1 MKTYQPREFWSE
13 VGEEIRRRPN
23 GNEVAG
29 NDTPYYRYKRARFLN
44 DFLDPMPVRGQR
56 VLEVGCGPGG
66 NLRRVA
72 RAEPRELVGCDVA
85 PTMVQLARQA
95 TRELAAVEVL
105 EINGT
110 VLPFDDRRFDLAF
123 TVTVL
128 MHNPDSMLAKIL
140 PEICRVAA
148 SRVYL
153 FEDTGPRKRAW
164 HSYFLRPVEEYAAIC
179 AAQGFNMVS
188 ADTLPVLAS
197 ETTARAI
204 GAVFPFRDRREGAPK
219 PRSELLLERAALPLT
234 RVVDRAI
241 RPRGGTTR
249 MVFERQ

>member
-1 MKTYQPREFWSE
+1 MKAYQPREFWSE
-13 VGEEIRRRPN
+13 VAEEIRRRPN

-29 NDTPYYRYKRARFLN
+29 DDTPYYRYKRARFLA

-66 NLRRVA
+66 NLRRIA
-72 RAEPRELVGCDVA
+72 QAQPRELVGCDVA
-85 PTMVQLARQA
+85 PTMVELARRA
-95 TRELAAVEVL
+95 TRDLPGVEVL
-105 EINGT
+105 EVNGT
-110 VLPFDDRRFDLAF
+110 ALPFDDRRFDLAF

-148 SRVYL
+148 THVYL
-153 FEDTGPRKRAW
+153 FEDTGPRKRAS
-164 HSYFLRPVEEYAAIC
+164 HSHFLRPVAEYAAIC
-179 AAQGFNMVS
+179 AAQGFRMVS
-188 ADTLPVLAS
+188 ADALPVFAS
-197 ETTARAI
+197 ERTARVI
-204 GAVFPFRDRREGAPK
+204 GAAFPFRDRREGAPK
-219 PRSELLLERAALPLT
+219 PRSELLLEKAALPLT

-241 RPRGGTTR
+241 TPRGGTTR